1 MNNIILV
8 TTTTW
13 CFWEVI
19 PIPNG
24 AEWTSWWA
32 TRCNLRGAFKCSLRQ
47 RELPLHWVQQ
57 SLVVLWVKAKRCQAS
72 WQRTVPT
79 EWPVNHLPPV
89 FWKRAKKADCLSVET
104 WNCSP
109 SSECPSSLIPS
120 HIRRWFF
127 LYLWTSHLCLQR
139 AKAEINNWLKQEREK
154 LKLHRVDSSF
164 SSSVMSRDLPNTHW
178 IRGEELI
185 CFTRSEAKKHY
196 QPLPDLEELER
207 RGPSNGSDAWQ
218 GHCQCLIACCLFY
231 TLIESCFTGIRWW

>member
-24 AEWTSWWA
+24 AERTSWWA

-47 RELPLHWVQQ
+47 RERPLHWVQQ

-139 AKAEINNWLKQEREK
+139 AKAEINNWLKQERKTQTSQSGQFLFK
-154 LKLHRVDSSF
+154 LSHVTWLTEHSLDSGRGTNLLYSQR
-164 SSSVMSRDLPNTHW
+164 SQKALPATSRP
-178 IRGEELI
+178 RG
-185 CFTRSEAKKHY
+185 AGKKR
-196 QPLPDLEELER
+196 PV
-207 RGPSNGSDAWQ
+207 
-218 GHCQCLIACCLFY
+218 
-231 TLIESCFTGIRWW
+231 